1 MRSEPANRSPDESG
15 RLGAY
20 PTGDG
25 DITDVGRRRQIVVAA
40 WVLGWLGG
48 PLPALMAIVVTR
60 PAAGSFRRQLIA
72 ATCFWAGAALSAL
85 ILLVV
90 LSDQSSRLVVCW
102 ATWSATCLIVTAVAV
117 SRALRLD

>member
-48 PLPALMAIVVTR
+48 PVPALIALVVTR
-60 PAAGSFRRQLIA
+60 PAAGSFRRQQIA
-72 ATCFWAGAALSAL
+72 AACFWAGAALAAV

-90 LSDQSSRLVVCW
+90 LSDRSGWFVVGW
-102 ATWSATCLIVTAVAV
+102 VMWSATCLIVTAVAI